1 MSTRKI
7 INNVLLAEDDQ
18 EQCFFFR
25 KALAQVDAGI
35 KYSEVN
41 DGDELLKFLG
51 LFIPDILFLDLNMPC
66 RNGIECIREIRA
78 DKVYDSLPL
87 VVFTISAQENAIQT
101 AYESGANLYF
111 IKPTRYVQLVRSLE
125 NIFSLNWNDPDSVR
139 KDYYDKNRY
148 VPFKAG

>member
-7 INNVLLAEDDQ
+7 INHVLLAEDDQ

-25 KALAQVDAGI
+25 KALAQVGAGI

-41 DGDELLKFLG
+41 DGKELLKFLG
-51 LFIPDILFLDLNMPC
+51 LFIPDILFLDLTMPC

-87 VVFTISAQENAIQT
+87 IVFTISAQENAI
-101 AYESGANLYF
+101 
-111 IKPTRYVQLVRSLE
+111 
-125 NIFSLNWNDPDSVR
+125 
-139 KDYYDKNRY
+139 
-148 VPFKAG
+148 